1 MFSQTGDL
9 QGNIQDKEYAGNPLP
24 FADIYI
30 KGTTK
35 GASTD
40 FDGNYAIQGIP
51 VGTHTVVVSFV
62 GYETKEIPNIVI
74 KSGETT
80 LLNTELGADANALKE
95 VIISAAPKVKET
107 ESALIE
113 EQKEAVVITQTIG
126 AQELAKKRSK

>member
-1 MFSQTGDL
+1 MNKILFILISLTSFGMFSQTGDL

-51 VGTHTVVVSFV
+51 VRTHTVVVLS
-62 GYETKEIPNIVI
+62 
-74 KSGETT
+74 
-80 LLNTELGADANALKE
+80 
-95 VIISAAPKVKET
+95 
-107 ESALIE
+107 LIH
-113 EQKEAVVITQTIG
+113 I
-126 AQELAKKRSK
+126 